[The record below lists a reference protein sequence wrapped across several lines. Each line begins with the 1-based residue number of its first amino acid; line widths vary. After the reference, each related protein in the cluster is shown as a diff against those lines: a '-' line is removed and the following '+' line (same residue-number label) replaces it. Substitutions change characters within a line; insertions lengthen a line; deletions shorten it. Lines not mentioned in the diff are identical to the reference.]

1 MLECKTTET
10 DSRDEDSGVDTGPK
24 MEAKVRKCLMCREP
38 FPSEWAGER
47 ICRKCKSTAAW
58 RNG

>member
-1 MLECKTTET
+1 MELETKTLDNDNNGEIN
-10 DSRDEDSGVDTGPK
+10 S
-24 MEAKVRKCLMCREP
+24 EAKTRSCLVCRES

-58 RNG
+58 RSGVSS